1 MRMADLR
8 PGRRTIRIVQLLVSL
23 ALLAVLWQAVG
34 GADALSSLARA
45 DPRWLAL
52 AWIAL
57 TLQTLLSALRWK
69 VTARRLGQ
77 RFTVRK
83 AIGEYYLSQFVNQSL
98 PGGMV
103 GDVGR
108 AVRARH
114 QAGLLRATQG
124 VVFERLSGQVVIFV
138 VMAVAFF
145 VTYLAPGGLYWPLW
159 VRSIIVPLILIGLG
173 APVVFWL
180 GGLLPGPQRRALD
193 SLWSALHQSLL
204 ARDVSRL
211 AGRARDRDRR
221 LHPVGI
227 CLLRARDGHRTVAG
241 RSSGDRAADPVH
253 HADPDLRLG
262 LGPARRGR
270 GGAFPA
276 GGRQCRG
283 RTCRQHRLW
292 LDLRL
297 GAAARNPSSAAQPP
311 ETRVKTLMS

>member
-114 QAGLLRATQG
+114 QAGLMRATQG

-173 APVVFWL
+173 APVIFWL

-204 ARDVSRL
+204 ARDVFGWQVVLGTATAACTLSAFAFCARATGTELSL
-211 AGRARDRDRR
+211 AEV
-221 LHPVGI
+221 LGI
-227 CLLRARDGHRTVAG
+227 VPLILFTMLIPISVSGWGLRE
-241 RSSGDRAADPVH
+241 
-253 HADPDLRLG
+253 
-262 LGPARRGR
+262 
-270 GGAFPA
+270 
-276 GGRQCRG
+276 
-283 RTCRQHRLW
+283 
-292 LDLRL
+292 
-297 GAAARNPSSAAQPP
+297 GAAAALFPLAGASAAAGLAASIAYGLIFVSVLLPGILPLLRSRRKP
-311 ETRVKTLMS
+311 E